1 MVNCGS
7 ITVTE
12 PFTASRVSILSCSGV
27 PSEGQPNGSASV
39 TAEVENPNASRA
51 AGTVEVTAGGNTL
64 GTESFNAPADGTVTV
79 NVPIQLPAKPGD
91 YSIEADLTDISE
103 PVSGLSLFGGGGE
116 ASEGN
121 DRRSNSARQRGD

>member
-12 PFTASRVSILSCSGV
+12 PFTASRVNILSCSGV

-39 TAEVENPNASRA
+39 TAEVENPNSTRA
-51 AGTVEVTAGGNTL
+51 AGTVEVTAGRNTL

-79 NVPIQLPAKPGD
+79 TVPVAVSTLPAVSATVTSTVCSPG
-91 YSIEADLTDISE
+91 
-103 PVSGLSLFGGGGE
+103 VW
-116 ASEGN
+116 N
-121 DRRSNSARQRGD
+121 V